1 MADRIKALV
10 ALDTG
15 MTAEAVG
22 RALPQD
28 GHIELVGVVDGVDE
42 ALTALQETPADLLVV
57 ACAGHSERALFLIDG
72 AVQQRPS
79 RPVVVLTLGS
89 PNGFL
94 RRVFEAGADDVIVLP
109 QTPDDVRFVLE
120 KAMAR
125 RHRTGG
131 ETATS
136 QAPLV
141 CILGPKGGTG
151 KTLTAVNLAVALAE
165 RGERV
170 GLIDL
175 DLQFG
180 DVGLCL
186 GLVPD
191 STIYDL
197 VKAGGSLDEDKLDGF
212 LTTHLSGVKVLL
224 APSRPD
230 HASAVTVE
238 FLREVYTVFRRM
250 VDYVIVD
257 TPPGFTPEVITT
269 IDSATSVC
277 MVGML
282 DSLSLKNT
290 KLGLETLDLMGFP
303 AERTRLVLNRSNS
316 RVGITNDD
324 VAAIIGRQP
333 DVLVPSDREI
343 PRAINEG
350 TPMVTARAQSEASA
364 AFRLL
369 ADKVTQP
376 DDEEQPKSGR
386 RRLLLG
392 RRRS

>member
-22 RALPQD
+22 RALPRD
-28 GHIELVGVVDGVDE
+28 GHIELVGVVDGLDD

-109 QTPDDVRFVLE
+109 QAPDDVRFVLE

-131 ETATS
+131 EGSATT
-136 QAPLV
+136 APLV

-197 VKAGGSLDEDKLDGF
+197 VKTGGSLDEDKLDGF
-212 LTTHLSGVKVLL
+212 LTTHVSGVKVLL

-269 IDSATSVC
+269 IDSATSIC

-303 AERTRLVLNRSNS
+303 VERTRLLLNRANS

-324 VAAIIGRQP
+324 VAAIIGREP

-350 TPMVTARAQSEASA
+350 TPMVTARAQSEAAA

-369 ADKVTQP
+369 AEKITQP
-376 DDEEQPKSGR
+376 DEDPQQPSGR
-386 RRLLLG
+386 RRLL

>member
-15 MTAEAVG
+15 MTADAVE
-22 RALPQD
+22 RAIPAD
-28 GHIELVGVVDGVDE
+28 GQIDLVGLVDGLDE
-42 ALTALQETPADLLVV
+42 AWTTLQETPVDLLVV
-57 ACAGHSERALFLIDG
+57 ACVGHSERALVLIDG
-72 AVQQRPS
+72 AVKQRPA
-79 RPVVVLTLGS
+79 RPVVVFTHGS
-89 PNGFL
+89 QNGFV
-94 RRVFEAGADDVIVLP
+94 RRVFEAGADDVVVLP
-109 QTPDDVRFVLE
+109 QPADDVRFVLE

-125 RHRTGG
+125 RNRNGG
-131 ETATS
+131 S
-136 QAPLV
+136 SPVKQAPLV

-197 VKAGGSLDEDKLDGF
+197 VKTGGSLDEDKLEGF
-212 LTTHLSGVKVLL
+212 LTEHMSGVKVLL

-230 HASAVTVE
+230 HAAAVNVE
-238 FLREVYTVFRRM
+238 FLRELYTTFRKM

-257 TPPGFTPEVITT
+257 TPPGFTAEVIAT
-269 IDSATSVC
+269 IDSATMVC

-303 AERTRLVLNRSNS
+303 AGRTRLILNRSNS

-324 VAAIIGRQP
+324 VSAIVGRSP
-333 DVLVPSDREI
+333 DVMVPSDREI

-350 TPMVTARAQSEASA
+350 TPMVTARSQSDAAA
-364 AFRLL
+364 AFRQL
-369 ADKVTQP
+369 ADHVARP
-376 DDEEQPKSGR
+376 DEEEVQQN
-386 RRLLLG
+386 G
-392 RRRS
+392 RRRSLLRRGRS